1 MTQKQ
6 WDAEAYDRK
15 HAFVFEYGEDLLS
28 LLAPQPGERI
38 LDVGCGTGHLT
49 NKIAAA
55 GARVIGLDS
64 SPEMIATGRAAYP
77 EVEFVLADASD
88 FSFAEPFD
96 AIFSNAALHW
106 VERAEAAV
114 VCMARALRPGGRFVI
129 EMGGHGNI
137 ERIAVALEAAVR
149 DLLGRE
155 VDARNFFPR
164 VSEYTSLLEKHG
176 FEVRTAHLFDRPTRL
191 EEGDAGLRHWIAMF
205 RGQLLAGVS
214 ADEHEAILRRVEDA
228 LRPAL
233 FHDGAWYADYRRLRV
248 TATKE

>member
-1 MTQKQ
+1 MLLNQ
-6 WDAEAYDRK
+6 WDAEAYDQK

-49 NKIAAA
+49 NKIAAT
-55 GARVIGLDS
+55 GAQVVGLDS
-64 SPEMIATGRAAYP
+64 SPEMIATGRATYP

-114 VCMARALRPGGRFVI
+114 ICMARALRPGGRFVI
-129 EMGGHGNI
+129 EMGGYGNI
-137 ERIAVALEAAVR
+137 ERIAVALEGAAR

-155 VDARNFFPR
+155 VTARNFFPR
-164 VSEYTSLLEKHG
+164 VSEYSSLLEKHG

-191 EEGDAGLRHWIAMF
+191 EDGTSGLRHWIAMF
-205 RGQLLAGVS
+205 RGQLLADAS
-214 ADEHEAILRRVEDA
+214 ADERETILRRVEDV
-228 LRPAL
+228 LRPVL
-233 FHDGAWYADYRRLRV
+233 FRDGSWFADYRRLRV
-248 TATKE
+248 TAIKE

>member
-1 MTQKQ
+1 MNQ
-6 WDAEAYDRK
+6 WDAEAYDQK
-15 HAFVFEYGEDLLS
+15 HAFVFAYGEDLLS
-28 LLAPQPGERI
+28 LLAPQRGERI

-55 GARVIGLDS
+55 GAQVVGLDS

-114 VCMARALRPGGRFVI
+114 ICMARALRPGGRFVI
-129 EMGGHGNI
+129 EMGGHRNI
-137 ERIAVALEAAVR
+137 ERIAVALEAAIQDVS
-149 DLLGRE
+149 GRE
-155 VDARNFFPR
+155 VNARNFFPR
-164 VSEYTSLLEKHG
+164 VSEYSSLLEKHG
-176 FEVRTAHLFDRPTRL
+176 FEVRTAHLFDRLTKL
-191 EEGDAGLRHWIAMF
+191 EEGAAGLRHWIAMF
-205 RGQLLAGVS
+205 RGQLLADAS
-214 ADEHEAILRRVEDA
+214 ADERETILRRVEDD

-233 FHDGAWYADYRRLRV
+233 FRDGFWFADYRRLRV
-248 TATKE
+248 TAIKE